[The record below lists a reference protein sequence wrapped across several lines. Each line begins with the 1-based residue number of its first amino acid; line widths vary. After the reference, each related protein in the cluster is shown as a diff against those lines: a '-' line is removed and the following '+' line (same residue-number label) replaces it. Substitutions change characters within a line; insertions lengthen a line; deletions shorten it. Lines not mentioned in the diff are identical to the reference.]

1 MLPFRPLR
9 PVSRALP
16 VLLALLDRVPVVGLL
31 ASGLFFGEVGDY
43 YLLAAAGLEDLD
55 GGGD

>member
-1 MLPFRPLR
+1 
-9 PVSRALP
+9 

-31 ASGLFFGEVGDY
+31 ASGLLFGEFGDY
-43 YLLAAAGLEDLD
+43 YFVVAAGLEDLD